1 MRRRGCAGFGV
12 EARKAD
18 LLSLASKSE
27 WRWRMD
33 VHLAEELLNELGSS
47 LEMLETQQGAL
58 LQFLKDKG
66 VITDEQFAPYLTQAG
81 NASNVRWRAA
91 RLRLEHIMSAI
102 RDKEQ
107 LIRKQAE
114 HESRKPSHPLKN
126 RPHRARP
133 KGSKRRR
140 SLWQKSRHKIERE
153 AEGQR
158 RNRPQRKMESSR
170 LTNRP
175 NRLLGRPLAIRM
187 RHSSFLQNGNGNV

>member
-1 MRRRGCAGFGV
+1 
-12 EARKAD
+12 
-18 LLSLASKSE
+18 
-27 WRWRMD
+27 MD

-91 RLRLEHIMSAI
+91 RLRLEHILSAI

-114 HESRKPSHPLKN
+114 HESKETQSSPQKQTASSKTKRVKEAAQPMAEEQTQNREGSGRTETKPPTKEIGEQPTSEQSQPSPRQTASDKD
-126 RPHRARP
+126 A
-133 KGSKRRR
+133 
-140 SLWQKSRHKIERE
+140 
-153 AEGQR
+153 A
-158 RNRPQRKMESSR
+158 
-170 LTNRP
+170 
-175 NRLLGRPLAIRM
+175 
-187 RHSSFLQNGNGNV
+187 